1 MIEEHH
7 KRNEDDIEQEP
18 ASRMSRN
25 SRKKAK
31 KSKETN
37 PSAAKVKSVM
47 ESVIAALFRY
57 FSFVLDILKSP
68 VRTALDYDRSYFK
81 YSVISMTLLAV
92 FFRSATFISCCGP
105 GENSRVRVYRC
116 RLWKC
121 FWLCLSTAW
130 LSCFGWRQRAG
141 LYRIL
146 CSGIKLHFSISRQ
159 STALYWF
166 RLSSPPLCG

>member
-7 KRNEDDIEQEP
+7 KRNEDDIEEP

-37 PSAAKVKSVM
+37 PSAGKVKSVM

-68 VRTALDYDRSYFK
+68 VRSALDFDRSYFK

-92 FFRSATFISCCGP
+92 FFSLGNFYQLLAGRGEFSGSACQCRS
-105 GENSRVRVYRC
+105 
-116 RLWKC
+116 WKC
-121 FWLCLSTAW
+121 FWLCLSIAW
-130 LSCFGWRQRAG
+130 LSCFGWQHRAG

-146 CSGIKLHFSISRQ
+146 CSGIKFHFSISRQ
-159 STALYWF
+159 STVLYWF